1 MSVTS
6 KHIRNAAS
14 HLHQEQLVAF
24 PTETV
29 YGLGGNALSDTAI
42 AAIYAAKERPSFNPL
57 IVHVRSLEDANRYA
71 IFSES
76 ALLLARALWPGPLT
90 LVLPRRE
97 HCKLSLLLSAGLD
110 SVAIR
115 VPAHPLAQALLH
127 EAKIPI
133 AAPSANRS
141 GRISPTEA
149 AHVHEELGARVS
161 MVLDGGPCHVGI
173 ESTVLDATGEHIRI
187 LRPGSITPPML
198 EKLLGRKLAT
208 SAEGETPISPGM
220 LASHYAPTLPVRL
233 QAKTVNSNEA
243 LLAFGAPLKGSLLT
257 QNLSATENLQEA
269 AANLFRMIRYLD
281 TNASALGARGIAVM
295 PIPDQGD
302 ANALGLAINDRLK
315 RAAAPRTESGLSLPH
330 PTSIL
335 HKNKS

>member
-6 KHIRNAAS
+6 KNIRNAAS
-14 HLHQEQLVAF
+14 LLHQEQLVAF

-57 IVHVRSLEDANRYA
+57 IVHVRGLEDAIRYA
-71 IFSES
+71 IFSEK
-76 ALLLARALWPGPLT
+76 ALTLARALWPGPLT

-141 GRISPTEA
+141 GRVSPTEA
-149 AHVHEELGARVS
+149 AHVQQELGGRVA
-161 MVLDGGPCHVGI
+161 MILDGGPCHVGI
-173 ESTVLDATGEHIRI
+173 ESTVLDATGEKIRI
-187 LRPGSITPPML
+187 LRPGSITAPII
-198 EKLLGRKLAT
+198 EKLLGTKIT
-208 SAEGETPISPGM
+208 SADANEKPTAPGM
-220 LASHYAPTLPVRL
+220 LASHYAPSLPVRL
-233 QAKTVNSNEA
+233 NAKTVAPDEA
-243 LLAFGAPLKGSLLT
+243 LLAFGTPLSGAKYT
-257 QNLSATENLQEA
+257 CNLSRTANLQEA
-269 AANLFRMIRYLD
+269 AANLFRMLRILD
-281 TNASALGARGIAVM
+281 AHEGVTRIAVM

-302 ANALGLAINDRLK
+302 ENALGLAINDRLN
-315 RAAAPRTESGLSLPH
+315 RAASPRCP
-330 PTSIL
+330 PQ
-335 HKNKS
+335 